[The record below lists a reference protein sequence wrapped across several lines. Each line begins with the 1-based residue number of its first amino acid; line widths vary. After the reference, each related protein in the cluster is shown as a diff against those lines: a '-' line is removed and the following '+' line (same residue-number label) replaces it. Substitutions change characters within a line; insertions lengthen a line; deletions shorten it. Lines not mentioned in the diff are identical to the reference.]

1 MDNIFKKEIASHAHN
16 GYLDTILNLGIVG
29 LILFIVYLVKIA
41 GTCARLIDSK
51 WIIFLLFLTMIFM
64 YIVHNMAEALLGD
77 FHSIPSILI
86 AFIYF
91 LANEEQNKKNV
102 KLIES

>member
-1 MDNIFKKEIASHAHN
+1 
-16 GYLDTILNLGIVG
+16 
-29 LILFIVYLVKIA
+29 
-41 GTCARLIDSK
+41 
-51 WIIFLLFLTMIFM
+51 
-64 YIVHNMAEALLGD
+64 MAEALLGD